1 MDKDGLLAS
10 RGVTDETVLANI
22 MSDPYFS
29 KTYPK
34 SLDRH
39 DFLINIV
46 AELSVEDAIRSMTSL
61 PAQVLGLKNRGVL
74 REGNLADIVILDF
87 NDVRDKATF
96 FKPHEYPEGI
106 KYVMINGQFVVENG
120 KPNGALPG
128 KIISTWR

>member
-1 MDKDGLLAS
+1 MDVES
-10 RGVTDETVLANI
+10 
-22 MSDPYFS
+22 
-29 KTYPK
+29 
-34 SLDRH
+34 
-39 DFLINIV
+39 
-46 AELSVEDAIRSMTSL
+46 LSVEDAIRSMTSL

-87 NDVRDKATF
+87 NTVRDKATF